1 MKKILT
7 VLIIITTIVSCD
19 RRTPNNYRW
28 HSTPTVN
35 NRTLHNYTPRPIVNR
50 PVQRVLPN
58 RRLTPKRF
66 IITRSK
72 VTKRQFITRNISS
85 NRSNSFS
92 ISSNRSSSRR

>member
-7 VLIIITTIVSCD
+7 VLIIIIIIVSCD
-19 RRTPNNYRW
+19 RRTQIDYSW

-35 NRTLHNYTPRPIVNR
+35 NRTLYNYTPRPIVNR
-50 PVQRVLPN
+50 SVQRVLPN

-72 VTKRQFITRNISS
+72 VTKRQFITR
-85 NRSNSFS
+85 SNSFS